1 MAIFYL
7 GRWLR
12 RPNCKPAMP
21 LLNWQLA
28 IIFVLGC
35 FALGLLTLWTP

>member
-1 MAIFYL
+1 MAAQAEL
-7 GRWLR
+7 QEGV
-12 RPNCKPAMP
+12 PAKGNARVP
-21 LLNWQLA
+21 LNVQLA